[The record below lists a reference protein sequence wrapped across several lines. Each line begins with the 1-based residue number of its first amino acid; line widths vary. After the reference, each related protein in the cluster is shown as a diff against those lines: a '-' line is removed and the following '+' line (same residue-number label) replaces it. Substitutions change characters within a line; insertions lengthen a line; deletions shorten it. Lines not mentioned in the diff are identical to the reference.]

1 MIARLI
7 EGAAFQTARVRVLRI
22 ALAQQ
27 AARRVNVAERNIVK
41 AALGDF
47 GFGDRP

>member
-47 GFGDRP
+47 GLW